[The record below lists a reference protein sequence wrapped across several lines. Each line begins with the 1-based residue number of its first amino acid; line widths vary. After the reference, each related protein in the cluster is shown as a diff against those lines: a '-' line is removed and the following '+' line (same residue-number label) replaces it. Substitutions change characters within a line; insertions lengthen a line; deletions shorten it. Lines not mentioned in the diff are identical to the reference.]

1 MKEVLKGKQ
10 VISGKSSNKQTGDI
24 YARVGDQEASDYIN
38 QKNEYIQEDVETEFQ
53 EYHPVFKEDIYV
65 KRKW

>member
-24 YARVGDQEASDYIN
+24 YARVGDQEAIN
-38 QKNEYIQEDVETEFQ
+38 RNL
-53 EYHPVFKEDIYV
+53 
-65 KRKW
+65 RKQVITSTKKMNTYKKL